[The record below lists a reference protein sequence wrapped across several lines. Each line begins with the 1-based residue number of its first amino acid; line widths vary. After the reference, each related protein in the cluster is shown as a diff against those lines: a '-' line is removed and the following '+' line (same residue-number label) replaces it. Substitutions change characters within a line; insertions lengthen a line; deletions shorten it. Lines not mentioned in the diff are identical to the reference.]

1 MDREFII
8 GQITREFE
16 ERTESIVSRD
26 LQVPLDTSLRKA
38 ISIVGPRMAGK
49 TFFLL
54 SIYQK
59 VRKLFPSI
67 FLLLDDDRIYP
78 PSLSDLDLV
87 LKVLYERFPSRERFY
102 LFLDEVQEVVG
113 WERFVK
119 RVVEHENCLVY
130 LSGSSSRLLSIEIAS
145 ALRGRTLTY
154 EIFPFSFREILKA
167 RKIKV
172 DKYVSSSVK
181 AQIFRE
187 LRFYLEYGG
196 FPEVVLKPEKEKIL
210 RKYVHVM
217 LYKDIIE
224 RHNLKNLSIVR
235 MFFKIVFTGFA
246 RNFSINRIAN
256 YMQSLGLKISKNSL
270 YNYLEYMNDAYIV
283 FPVRRFSGSQRLV
296 EQSIPKVYVVDNG
309 LVRVFNILTPE
320 ILGRLLENL
329 VFIELRKKGLREN
342 ENIFYYKEN
351 HKEIDFVIV
360 DKGVIRQLIQVTY
373 NLRYD
378 DKKQWKRKVETLVEI
393 SKKFR
398 CRNLLI
404 ITWSQE
410 DEIVVGKTKVKV
422 LPLWKWILYH
432 LPSVGLYKRC

>member
-8 GQITREFE
+8 GQIIREFE
-16 ERTESIVSRD
+16 ERTESIVRRD

-38 ISIVGPRMAGK
+38 ISIVGPRRAGK

-54 SIYQK
+54 SIYQE
-59 VRKLFPSI
+59 VREHFPSI

-78 PSLSDLDLV
+78 PSLSDLNLA

-102 LFLDEVQEVVG
+102 LFLDEIQEVVG

-119 RVVEHENCLVY
+119 RVVERENCLVY
-130 LSGSSSRLLSIEIAS
+130 LSGSSSRLLSKEIAS
-145 ALRGRTLTY
+145 VLRGRTLTY
-154 EIFPFSFREILKA
+154 EIFPFSFREILRA
-167 RKIKV
+167 RGVEV
-172 DKYVSSSVK
+172 DKYISSSVE
-181 AQIFRE
+181 AQISKE

-196 FPEVVLKPEKEKIL
+196 FPEVVLKSEKEKIL
-210 RKYVHVM
+210 REYVHVM
-217 LYKDIIE
+217 LYRDIIE
-224 RHNLKNLSIVR
+224 RYKLKNLSVVR
-235 MFFKIVFTGFA
+235 MFFKMVFTGFA
-246 RNFSINRIAN
+246 RSFSVNRIAN
-256 YMQSLGLKISKNSL
+256 YMQSLGLKTSKNSL
-270 YNYLEYMNDAYIV
+270 YNYLEYMNDAYIA
-283 FPVRRFSGSQRLV
+283 FPVKRFSMSQRLV

-309 LVRVFNILTPE
+309 LVRVFNVLTPE
-320 ILGRLLENL
+320 IMGHLLENI

-360 DKGVIRQLIQVTY
+360 DKGIVRQLIQVTY

-378 DKKQWKRKVETLVEI
+378 DKKQWKREVETLAEV
-393 SKKFR
+393 SKKLR

-404 ITWSQE
+404 VTWSQE
-410 DEIVVGKTKVKV
+410 GEIVVGKAKVKV

-432 LPSVGLYKRC
+432 LPSIRVL

>member
-8 GQITREFE
+8 GQIIREFE
-16 ERTESIVSRD
+16 ERTESIVRRD

-38 ISIVGPRMAGK
+38 ISIVGPRRAGK

-54 SIYQK
+54 SIYQE
-59 VRKLFPSI
+59 VREHFPSI

-78 PSLSDLDLV
+78 PSLSDLNLA

-102 LFLDEVQEVVG
+102 LFLDEIQEVVG

-119 RVVEHENCLVY
+119 RVVERENCLVY
-130 LSGSSSRLLSIEIAS
+130 LSGSSSRLLSKEIAS
-145 ALRGRTLTY
+145 VLRGRTLTY
-154 EIFPFSFREILKA
+154 EIFPFSFREILRA
-167 RKIKV
+167 RGVEV
-172 DKYVSSSVK
+172 DKYISSSVE
-181 AQIFRE
+181 AQISKE

-196 FPEVVLKPEKEKIL
+196 FPEVVLKSEKEKIL
-210 RKYVHVM
+210 REYVHVM
-217 LYKDIIE
+217 LYRDIIE
-224 RHNLKNLSIVR
+224 RYKLKNLSVVR
-235 MFFKIVFTGFA
+235 MFFKMVFTGFA
-246 RNFSINRIAN
+246 RSFSVNRIAN
-256 YMQSLGLKISKNSL
+256 YMQSLGLKTSKNSL
-270 YNYLEYMNDAYIV
+270 YNYLEYMNDAYIA
-283 FPVRRFSGSQRLV
+283 FPVKRFSMSQRLV

-309 LVRVFNILTPE
+309 LVRVFNVLTPE
-320 ILGRLLENL
+320 IMGHLLENL

-360 DKGVIRQLIQVTY
+360 DKGIVRQLIQVTY

-378 DKKQWKRKVETLVEI
+378 DKKQWKREVETLAEV
-393 SKKFR
+393 SKKLR

-404 ITWSQE
+404 VTWSQE
-410 DEIVVGKTKVKV
+410 GEIVVGKAKVKV

-432 LPSVGLYKRC
+432 LPSIRVL